1 MEYKDDNPNVN
12 DNEDENE
19 NINLN
24 DNDNGDEDEDYEL
37 CVYSAA
43 PLSTLPPWKGGDK
56 GG

>member
-24 DNDNGDEDEDYEL
+24 DNDNEDYEL